1 MDKRR
6 ETTTRMRVV
15 QVSRI
20 VGNLLQQTGKHK
32 LFYRK
37 MEMFFNPLNKKSFF
51 LSVSSA

>member
-37 MEMFFNPLNKKSFF
+37 MEMFLIPLIRRVFF
-51 LSVSSA
+51 